1 MCFWLIN
8 GGKNLHQ
15 STTYFF
21 DFLCLLMC
29 FLFVWKPHVPI
40 NAKEHFSNS
49 ESMFYCYFFSEIN
62 EPFEFG
68 IEIGWFWG
76 QNRHKSHLMKYTL
89 WDGNNLASLIESVW
103 EREGAKNLSQCFS
116 FTVFTSPFYSC
127 SFRRF
132 FFSLF
137 FFCIYSQTLFSSLA
151 LECHC
156 SRHNINQTKQNAKN
170 KRVGG
175 NSCNLIGCFLC
186 IIAFGSLVV
195 FFSRQH
201 TSLCQT
207 FISFVLVLLAAA
219 VVVYI
224 VGGLYH
230 STGV

>member
-1 MCFWLIN
+1 MCLQSLSSSNTLYDEWSFRFGCFHKTINIVENMCFWLIN
-8 GGKNLHQ
+8 GGKNLPQ

-132 FFSLF
+132 FSLYFSF
-137 FFCIYSQTLFSSLA
+137 AYTHKHFFCRW
-151 LECHC
+151 H
-156 SRHNINQTKQNAKN
+156 
-170 KRVGG
+170 
-175 NSCNLIGCFLC
+175 
-186 IIAFGSLVV
+186 
-195 FFSRQH
+195 
-201 TSLCQT
+201 
-207 FISFVLVLLAAA
+207 
-219 VVVYI
+219 
-224 VGGLYH
+224 
-230 STGV
+230 